1 MKFTLLAKDRSSFS
15 LVNGSTEIATIKYTA
30 QSQSV
35 RLQSNERR
43 VFFLEEVG
51 LLQSKILLKTE
62 YGVQIGENYYTKQ
75 QHKGVLYLSKEKF
88 SYSIEADAINIRHK
102 RQQMIFQLDN
112 AIALNA
118 QDVSALLFS
127 LSWLITNAE
136 ISATA
141 AHKAS
146 GQYVS

>member
-1 MKFTLLAKDRSSFS
+1 MNFTILAKDRSAFT

-51 LLQSKILLKTE
+51 VLQSKILLKTE

-75 QHKGVLYLSKEKF
+75 QHKGVLYLSKQKF
-88 SYSIEADAINIRHK
+88 SYSIDADAINMYHK
-102 RQQMIFQLDN
+102 RQQLIFQLDKAN
-112 AIALNA
+112 ALDA

-127 LSWLITNAE
+127 LAWMLTNAE

-141 AHKAS
+141 AHTAS